1 MSVHFEAPMLLIT
14 QCPDRSR
21 WYAKYVGTVVPYRGH
36 DDLSGFLSAE
46 EGGYSNY
53 VLSQDAH
60 VVQAQFGPMD
70 AQRWPY
76 ADVPRRAIVTVQR
89 RGVAQ
94 AKPVAY
100 HVAGSQ
106 ATRNATRNAGQSHA
120 HSWTEATVNIA
131 VGFAVSVAITAVVM
145 PAYGHHVTLSENLQ
159 ITAIFTVASLLRSV
173 ALRRAFNHITTR
185 EQA

>member
-21 WYAKYVGTVVPYRGH
+21 WYAKHVGTVVPYRGH

-53 VLSQDAH
+53 VRSEDAH

-94 AKPVAY
+94 AKPNTCI
-100 HVAGSQ
+100 GSELYPV
-106 ATRNATRNAGQSHA
+106 TQSDFCRVFA
-120 HSWTEATVNIA
+120 A
-131 VGFAVSVAITAVVM
+131 VGIWIDRKRLCLWAV
-145 PAYGHHVTLSENLQ
+145 
-159 ITAIFTVASLLRSV
+159 
-173 ALRRAFNHITTR
+173 
-185 EQA
+185 